1 MKLLVK
7 NAMVIDPSIQMHGI
21 YDLLCENGRVAAIR
35 EHIPASEDMTLI
47 DAKGLSLLP
56 GLIDLHVH
64 LRDPGLTA
72 KEDILSGTSA
82 AVAGGVT
89 SMLCMPNTKPCI
101 QDYETVAH
109 INSAPKKAKVYI
121 TGAITRDMAGERL
134 NDFASYREWG
144 IKAVSDDG
152 KPVENAKMMRDA
164 LIEADKQGLFVTSHC
179 EDLKLI
185 DGGIINEGAVSRA
198 LGVKGMSRVSEDY
211 QTEREIALAEDTAT
225 HVHIA
230 HVSTVKSTDA
240 VRRAKAR
247 GVKVTAETA
256 PHYFMYTDEKLYA
269 RDADYRMN
277 PPLRTEE
284 DRKAILE
291 GVIDGTFDCIVTDH
305 APHTVEEKAD
315 FQKAPNGAIGM
326 ECSFAASYTALC
338 VPGYLTI
345 DRLVELMSCNP
356 AKLLGIE
363 AGSLAVGMPADFV
376 LCDLNAQWV
385 VDVNKLHGK
394 SKNCVFK
401 GETLTGKVKM
411 TVVDGEVVYTDE
423 K

>member
-1 MKLLVK
+1 MKLLIQ
-7 NAMVIDPSIQMHGI
+7 NAMVIDPSQQMHGMF
-21 YDLLCENGRVAAIR
+21 DLLCENGKVAAILP
-35 EHIPASEDMTLI
+35 HITPDNDTKVI
-47 DAKGLSLLP
+47 DAGGLTLMP
-56 GLIDLHVH
+56 GFIDLHVH

-101 QDYETVAH
+101 QDYPTVKH
-109 INSAPKKAKVYI
+109 ITDAEKKAKVYI

-134 NDFASYREWG
+134 NDFSAYRDWG
-144 IKAVSDDG
+144 VKAVSDDG
-152 KPVENAKMMRDA
+152 RPVENAKMMKDA
-164 LIEADKQGLFVTSHC
+164 LVEAHKYGLFVTSHC

-185 DGGIINEGAVSRA
+185 DGGIINEGTVSRA

-211 QTEREIALAEDTAT
+211 QTEREIALAEDTGT

-230 HVSTVKSTDA
+230 HVSTVRSTDA

-277 PPLRTEE
+277 PPLRTET
-284 DRKAILE
+284 DRKAILK

-305 APHTVEEKAD
+305 APHTVEEKSD
-315 FQKAPNGAIGM
+315 FEKAPNGAIGM

-338 VPGYLTI
+338 VPGYLTV

-376 LCDLNAQWV
+376 LCDLSAKWV
-385 VDVNKLHGK
+385 VDVEKLHGK

-411 TVVDGEVVYTDE
+411 TVVDGNIVYAV
-423 K
+423 